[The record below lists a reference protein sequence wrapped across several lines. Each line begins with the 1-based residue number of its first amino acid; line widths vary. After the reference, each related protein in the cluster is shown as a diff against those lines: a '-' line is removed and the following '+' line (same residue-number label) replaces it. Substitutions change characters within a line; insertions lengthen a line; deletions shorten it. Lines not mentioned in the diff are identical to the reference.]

1 MQKRFTPLKLLE
13 KQTHQRRVLIHLYR
27 MFQQVLLFQRQKQP
41 ASPGRSSQKEKTL
54 HRLGWCHSPGRKLPT
69 MQKYRTTCPV
79 NFNVITTDLGSTCK
93 DFTG

>member
-69 MQKYRTTCPV
+69 MQKIPYHLSRKFQRNHDRPR
-79 NFNVITTDLGSTCK
+79 FHL
-93 DFTG
+93 